1 MSNESD
7 NSPANS
13 VAEDPKVAEVPG
25 DPAIF
30 RVLMEISITA
40 ALANRTL
47 ARHLP
52 DGLTEAQFG
61 VLNHLIRHDRSETPS
76 RLAAAFRVSRPTM
89 TSTVRR
95 LHAKGLVSLEPDPED
110 ARGKCVTVTGA
121 GRELRARALAGLA
134 PYFHDLES
142 VMSRSAAEA
151 LLPHLRRIRLY
162 FDSHR

>member
-1 MSNESD
+1 MSNEPD
-7 NSPANS
+7 NRPAIS

-40 ALANRTL
+40 ALANRTF

-95 LHAKGLVSLEPDPED
+95 MHAKGLVSLETNPED
-110 ARGKCVTVTGA
+110 ARRKCVIVTLE
-121 GRELRARALAGLA
+121 GRELRACALAGLA
-134 PYFHDLES
+134 PYFSELES
-142 VMSRSAAEA
+142 VMNANTAES
-151 LLPHLRRIRLY
+151 LLPDLRRIRLF
-162 FDSHR
+162 FDNHR